1 MDIILFFQSA
11 QDKSWRDKLA
21 GVYRFA
27 REQDWLVQVVNR
39 DVQPMN
45 IRRLMAQWKPI
56 GCLVDR
62 AATDSAAPDKF
73 FGSLPVVYHDQNP
86 QHPSHLHP
94 NLLHDS
100 AASARLAGNELL
112 ELDLPLYAYAAHQ
125 TPHFWCI
132 ERRNAFCRQ
141 VRDAGK
147 EFIDL
152 PKDGLVDV
160 LRDLPKPC
168 GILASDDLRA
178 MDVFQAAKA
187 AHATIPDDIAL
198 ASIDNDEMLCEG
210 VTPGITSVRPDFE
223 GAGYRLAQM
232 LAEEIEAKHKKAKA
246 QSRSRTEF
254 YYPLKIVRRGS
265 TRRLPHSD
273 PRVRRAL
280 EFLRCNAFRPHVTI
294 DDVLTEMRCSRR
306 LATLRFREL
315 TGHSIVEE
323 LLDLRLGRA
332 KELLSETDLPIG
344 EIVRRSGYTSVSFLK
359 RVFKDRTGM
368 TMRTWRIQHRDKHPD
383 AYE

>member
-11 QDKSWRDKLA
+11 QDKSWRDKLS

-27 REQDWLVQVVNR
+27 REKDWLVQVVNH
-39 DVQPMN
+39 DVQSLN

-62 AATDSAAPDKF
+62 AATNSSAPDRF
-73 FGSLPVVYHDQNP
+73 FGDMPVVYHDQNP
-86 QHPSHLHP
+86 QKPSRMHP

-100 AASARLAGNELL
+100 AASARLAGTALL
-112 ELDLPLYAYAAHQ
+112 AMDLPLYAYAAHEKC
-125 TPHFWCI
+125 HFWCT
-132 ERRNAFCRQ
+132 ERRNAFCQQ

-147 EFIDL
+147 KFIDL
-152 PKDGLVDV
+152 PRDKLVEAI
-160 LRDLPKPC
+160 RDLPKPC
-168 GILASDDLRA
+168 GILASDDKRA

-187 AHATIPDDIAL
+187 SKASIPDDIAL

-232 LAEEIEAKHKKAKA
+232 LAEEIDARQGRRQENSM
-246 QSRSRTEF
+246 SRCRTE
-254 YYPLKIVRRGS
+254 YYHPLKIIKRGS
-265 TRRLPHSD
+265 TRILPRSD

-280 EFLRCNAFRPHVTI
+280 EFLRCNAFRPHVMI
-294 DDVLTEMRCSRR
+294 DDVIAQMRCSRR

-315 TGHSIVEE
+315 TGHSIVDE
-323 LLDLRLGRA
+323 LIELRIVRA
-332 KELLSETDLPIG
+332 KELLSETDLPIR
-344 EIVRRSGYTSVSFLK
+344 EIVHRSGYTSESFLK
-359 RVFKDRTGM
+359 RIFKKRVGM
-368 TMRTWRIQHRDKHPD
+368 TMRDWRIQHHG
-383 AYE
+383 EC